1 MRMKGLCRVCCSKL
15 QGNQRRW
22 IFNTCTKRRL
32 QIVLSYVLGYNIRR
46 DGQGEFV
53 CSKCAFMLERVIKY
67 DIVIARVKTVSS
79 ERLQMLA
86 AEKDQLIQCIVHLY
100 FRHNEIFKSSC
111 HTEAGLSLES
121 SNQPSVQYGLL
132 LEDES
137 ILSEFWIPKKSSKKI
152 LGCSNCWRTFTEGHK
167 KRWCLCS
174 ESVRIAN
181 VFCDLVCSTPMRAM
195 QGDLRGDEGSQ
206 SHSQSLCFDLVPRS
220 PASVGKLSGRL
231 CTSNL
236 ETESTPVLNPIKLD
250 WNIRESENFQLN
262 SKLTENSPS
271 MSQSIGN
278 AIWKIKHV
286 QYKPVTFFPKSRIP
300 RLVPLSTWTP
310 TQGYNIAADV
320 QGGCNPDSTTS
331 EQELWNELEHD
342 SSFKSENLAEK
353 QRQLG
358 QLEVEAKQLK
368 ADLEMAET
376 ANSTLQEKLREADAA
391 NEALQGQANDKMNE
405 LAAEKQ
411 NSLKRDKTIQGLTL
425 ALKTKDSEIKELYH
439 EIEERDNAL
448 VKARDSLHKA
458 QLQKFQGAEEYQS
471 LLAEKEGELA
481 EKEGELAEIR
491 ADRNGKAVEV
501 QKLRKALSRREQELK
516 DLTEM
521 KVKLEE
527 EVEDL
532 QLQKTKSDKTIND
545 IQNHVQK
552 LGAELVEKEGA
563 LEHQYESQLTENKQK
578 LQSQELV
585 IERLTD
591 SLNNKD
597 RLLQE
602 YMELLKGVPQ
612 TADQSPSGKD
622 ALLAKLRDRL
632 REKDI
637 ALEQTLDQ
645 KYAALD
651 EKENEIQ
658 QLHLALREKEH
669 NFDQLKSL
677 LANREETINSLDG
690 TIKEKD
696 VELQRLTNMCKS
708 LQKLK
713 QELED
718 SQMQSL
724 REKDA
729 VILQLQQSLKEK
741 TDMLEEMRNTLLSQS
756 HCGTKDLAEHLN
768 QRLKVQEKMLE
779 NAWAERKKLSSEHA
793 KEIEELLNTINSKDQ
808 LLREASEHS
817 NSCLSKLGHGI
828 EGLNQQNA
836 EKPAS
841 GLVGHDPMLNQDQIL
856 QIAQLKAALD
866 EKDKIIDKLV
876 EHGQK
881 DQQSPEHEALNSS
894 HVLELKQTIQILQE
908 QLHERDGEFT
918 QDSAEEEVYGKVP
931 YSKKTSANLRK
942 ELAQK
947 SRELDEAL
955 KRENEAKMEVIR
967 LQALLDQLEKD
978 AQIQAANVEEL
989 SKALQINNEAIKN
1002 TQPGFSSE
1010 VKGTEQVIRE
1020 VIVLKDDVQRP
1031 GHLPRERTIIGRDGQ
1046 QPSQAIE
1053 DQVSEESLHQALKT
1067 EQQLY
1072 ARLIKAV
1079 KDSDS
1084 CSRIQALQVEL
1095 TGIQLLRQQLEERIQ
1110 TNRDL
1115 QKNLE
1120 QQIQGTKG
1128 KEAVSKGD
1136 VVDLSEV
1143 DSLRHQLE
1151 EAQHWNVSLQSRLGQ
1166 MQARAGGVGI
1176 ANDSGN
1182 TFTSCGD
1189 QTSYLSI
1196 CLGQFDDLEQEVVN
1210 LSLPELRQKII
1221 ELLKSLKTLQANNQ
1235 ELQDRVS
1242 MSEHSVLGSSN
1253 EENPQEPVMVA
1264 QLLHQRPEE
1273 SMKTNTDLQ
1282 EPLQSINQL
1291 EDRSLG
1297 ISKDD
1302 KCIQTVE
1309 VELAETIPSQLPTTA
1324 AEENWKLDP
1333 ALVSTVSAADSSDCT
1348 KLFDELNKIN
1358 SELEDKCGQLQEV
1371 KTQLEMTESQLHE
1384 LEAQN
1389 RETKE
1394 EAGTIRWLLEENGVS
1409 SVTELGNEITK
1420 LREEITQLHNQLGE
1434 SLSVSENEGEE
1445 EVDEESKGGLRK
1457 SVLRLKIKL
1466 KKQRKVHDLLK
1477 QQIELNSSGEGVR
1490 FNPDSIV
1497 SMAKEMEHL
1506 KEHLEAANQR
1516 RTKEMQ
1522 TEVGK
1527 DHQVS
1532 KLTQSHPLNIRNYKA
1547 KNTKQISTRSRLP
1560 VPLKQSRSI
1569 NSVNT
1574 ATSGQDFPSDHQQ
1587 VDQLRAAVKDEQ
1599 VQSKLSVDETTL
1611 VSQTEKLR
1619 PYCTPILAES
1629 SLKQD
1634 DKEVQVDLQ
1643 DLGYETCGKSD
1654 ADRDESSSPDT
1665 GRHLPAHC
1673 YSDSVVPALHKL
1685 SRRFFSM
1692 ENLDTNSST
1701 SYPSSPSFISPKISL
1716 KNLDVFYDYG
1726 QTDDANEL
1734 KLQIGEL
1741 KAQIEKYRKV
1751 LHHLQTR
1758 VRKNSLSS
1766 DQLTISDQSHQTPTR
1781 NSYDRHS
1788 LESFPKDN
1796 DNNYSHR
1803 RHSIQS
1809 SDLAVQTSQQIGDL
1823 SNCAS
1828 RSQSVDFGS
1837 QHEKGDWL
1845 MSVYCQDG
1853 QLVQKLKEQI
1863 EQLENQLQK
1872 ENARNE
1878 ELHDQLQSKLPPA
1891 LPAQKYDSLV
1901 QLQARELSHLRQQI
1915 KENRNVF
1922 SLHHQSLVD
1931 LTKAFE
1937 QLLQAS
1943 DVDYY
1948 VGEAFRDQLNQSL
1961 QLVEKLES
1969 KLDGGITGDAS
1980 SAYGDNTFVDFSQSA
1995 RSLQCEIL
2003 YLRKQL
2009 ESERKHLHKRLNEV
2023 LHENQALSR
2032 ATKEQLAQLAKEVQ
2046 EKNETIYYLQQ
2057 QLHTTPTNLVASD
2070 SEISDRNSIS
2080 SHEGRSTT
2088 PEPPAAK
2095 NSSKNRSSRERS
2107 FQQKLNHNPSG
2118 GFSATNSD
2126 ASLQSDPCDKER
2138 VRNGLSVS
2146 SCVTAQPPADN
2157 VDGTLVSQVSPTSDW
2172 LVGYADAQAL
2182 YELERENCTL
2192 REQLMNKEELNET
2205 LRTELDLHRSILT
2218 HKEQDADSH
2227 AAFSLDHSGH
2237 TLTADKQT
2245 EPKHDSGLPTVGDLA
2260 AHLHEIRS
2268 LRQRLEES
2276 IRNNDKLRQ
2285 QLVCQLS
2292 AAENDPAS
2300 TNIFI
2305 HGADEHTHMM
2315 DEIRYLKEQNKA
2327 LKVQLT
2333 KSSRDKQRENE
2344 KLRESLSKKVAS
2356 IERLRNEC
2364 ERVKRESTQLQ
2375 LKVNN
2380 SHEEN
2385 RQLKDELHYSRE
2397 EISRLQR
2404 ELNLQHQ
2411 LFTENQELLHSLQV
2425 ELRVYEQLKG
2435 TKAEPVHPPSPG
2447 SVNHFQGS
2455 AADLSDLTA
2464 EIRCLRIQLER
2475 SIQTNTALRQ
2485 KLEEQLRKGQL
2496 RNEGSPSTININY
2509 LLSRGHRSAG
2519 VRRLYQDSEADSSA
2533 EESKENFQSHG
2544 FATLPRSANVGAAT
2558 EGSSFAI
2565 PGIKVLPKDDSDSCS
2580 HYTESLVGSSSQK
2593 PVRRIWADRDG
2604 LCVLGLLE
2612 DYTALRKHLS
2622 EGRSLLH
2629 GMDTR
2634 LGAAACQSTAAMDP
2648 VEPLLKDLSSNV
2660 TSMQQVLKEAGR
2672 LLKLFWRV
2680 SLPTPTAHSASQH
2693 QQEKVV
2699 KDEVS
2704 RLRKKL
2710 TEQEKLLHG
2719 TVKRLRTTNQLK
2731 EGMEKIIIDQLSL
2744 THDVLKKA
2752 RGNLEMS
2759 QMNYMVFDL
2768 KGFPKQSEDRTLR
2781 GCAAKWELIKSFN
2794 RAINQ
2799 SGCSEEAHSAS
2810 EEIYDS
2816 LTSSFCR
2823 Y

>member
-111 HTEAGLSLES
+111 HTDAGLSLES

-152 LGCSNCWRTFTEGHK
+152 LGCSNCWRSFTEGHK

-181 VFCDLVCSTPMRAM
+181 VFCDLVCSTPIRAM

-206 SHSQSLCFDLVPRS
+206 SHSQSLCCDLVPRS

-271 MSQSIGN
+271 VSQSIGN

-286 QYKPVTFFPKSRIP
+286 QYKPVTFYPKSRIP

-331 EQELWNELEHD
+331 EQELWSELEHD
-342 SSFKSENLAEK
+342 SPFKSENLAEK

-376 ANSTLQEKLREADAA
+376 ANSTLQEKLKEADAA

-425 ALKTKDSEIKELYH
+425 ALKTKDNEIKELYH

-471 LLAEKEGELA
+471 LLTEKES
-481 EKEGELAEIR
+481 ELAEIR
-491 ADRNGKAVEV
+491 ADRNGKAMEV
-501 QKLRKALSRREQELK
+501 QKLQKALSRREQELK
-516 DLTEM
+516 DLTEI

-552 LGAELVEKEGA
+552 LGAELAEKECA

-612 TADQSPSGKD
+612 AADQSPSGKD

-651 EKENEIQ
+651 EKENEIR

-741 TDMLEEMRNTLLSQS
+741 TDSLEEMRNTLLSQS

-808 LLREASEHS
+808 LIREASEHS

-836 EKPAS
+836 EKPVS
-841 GLVGHDPMLNQDQIL
+841 GLMGHDPMLNQDQIL

-881 DQQSPEHEALNSS
+881 DQHSPEHEALNSS

-931 YSKKTSANLRK
+931 YSKKTSANLKK

-978 AQIQAANVEEL
+978 AQVQAANVEEL

-1010 VKGTEQVIRE
+1010 VKETEQVIRE

-1031 GHLPRERTIIGRDGQ
+1031 GHLPRERTIIGGDGQ
-1046 QPSQAIE
+1046 QPAQAIE

-1072 ARLIKAV
+1072 SRLIKAV

-1095 TGIQLLRQQLEERIQ
+1095 TGIQLLRQQLEESIQ

-1151 EAQHWNVSLQSRLGQ
+1151 EAQRWNVSLQSRLGQ
-1166 MQARAGGVGI
+1166 MQARAGGVGV

-1253 EENPQEPVMVA
+1253 EENPQELVMVA

-1371 KTQLEMTESQLHE
+1371 KTQLEMTECQLHE

-1394 EAGTIRWLLEENGVS
+1394 EVGTIRWLLEENGVS

-1497 SMAKEMEHL
+1497 SMAKEMEYL

-1527 DHQVS
+1527 DHQES
-1532 KLTQSHPLNIRNYKA
+1532 KLTQSHPLNIKNYKA

-1673 YSDSVVPALHKL
+1673 YSDSVVPTLHKL

-1701 SYPSSPSFISPKISL
+1701 SYPSSPSLISPKISL

-1809 SDLAVQTSQQIGDL
+1809 SDLAVQTSQQIGGL

-1915 KENRNVF
+1915 KENRNIF

-2057 QLHTTPTNLVASD
+2057 QLHTTPANLVASD

-2218 HKEQDADSH
+2218 HKEQNADSH

-2315 DEIRYLKEQNKA
+2315 DEVRYLKEQNKA

-2344 KLRESLSKKVAS
+2344 KLKESLSKKVAS

-2752 RGNLEMS
+2752 RGNLEM
-2759 QMNYMVFDL
+2759 NHYMVFDL
-2768 KGFPKQSEDRTLR
+2768 KGFPKQSEADRTLR

-2816 LTSSFCR
+2816 LTSSFCS